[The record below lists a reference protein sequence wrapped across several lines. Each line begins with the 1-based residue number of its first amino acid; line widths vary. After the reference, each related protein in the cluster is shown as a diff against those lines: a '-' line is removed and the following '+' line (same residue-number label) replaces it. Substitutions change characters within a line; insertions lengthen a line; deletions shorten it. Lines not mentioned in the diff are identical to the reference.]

1 MIYTPRI
8 RISPPEIFL
17 KNICFSNQYFHV
29 CRGSNIVVGYE
40 EELAEDADT
49 SNSSLCRP
57 KETNRRTG
65 LIGNKYV
72 SVAFLKRQKNQ
83 TSSFTPIVHS
93 DRSILCGKTKVPLTK
108 LRNMYCEYGELFPIP
123 FDK

>member
-1 MIYTPRI
+1 MQILLTV
-8 RISPPEIFL
+8 
-17 KNICFSNQYFHV
+17 V
-29 CRGSNIVVGYE
+29 C
-40 EELAEDADT
+40 ADQ
-49 SNSSLCRP
+49 
-57 KETNRRTG
+57 RRLIGGIG

-83 TSSFTPIVHS
+83 TSSFTPIVRS

>member
-57 KETNRRTG
+57 KKETNRRIG
-65 LIGNKYV
+65 LICQCRISQEAKKIKQ
-72 SVAFLKRQKNQ
+72 VALPQLC
-83 TSSFTPIVHS
+83 IVT
-93 DRSILCGKTKVPLTK
+93 DRSCVVKQKYHLP
-108 LRNMYCEYGELFPIP
+108 N
-123 FDK
+123 

>member
-57 KETNRRTG
+57 KKETNRRIG

-72 SVAFLKRQKNQ
+72 SVAFLKRQKKIKQ
-83 TSSFTPIVHS
+83 VALPQLCIVT
-93 DRSILCGKTKVPLTK
+93 DRSCVVKQKYHLL
-108 LRNMYCEYGELFPIP
+108 N
-123 FDK
+123 